1 MNRKTIALFLALL
14 MLSANAVG
22 CAGGEGQT
30 DTTPSDTTAVD
41 NVQTETETER
51 PYADLP
57 ETDMGGADMPVFI
70 AYNVEG
76 ADTLAG
82 VSKNEFGATELTGE
96 AINDARYTR
105 NQTVGEL
112 YNCVISSYDYN
123 VETSQYCIH
132 DPVIKTLDNL
142 ILAGDNNYA
151 FMLLPGYSTCK
162 MAINGTLT
170 DLLSYEHIDLT
181 APWWDQKANE
191 NLTVMDTLYYS
202 TGDIATADNDATC
215 TVLFNKT
222 IATNFDIP
230 DMYQTVKDGK
240 WTLDLFL
247 ELSELTSVDTNG
259 DGEYTRDDQYGV
271 IMWDDI
277 AMAVV
282 NSADVKCAK
291 VGEDGKIALTLN
303 TERTID
309 ALGKFVPFG
318 RDKTQCFQYQR
329 VAGAGDQIAV
339 EMFSN
344 NQSLF
349 FMQLMQIVPKLRDM
363 EADFGI
369 IPFPKYNESQSEY
382 FNTVGSWHSVFFC
395 MPISTNDPVNSS
407 IIAEALACE
416 GMYTVTE
423 AYYDMTLKSKSAR
436 DEDSAAMLDII
447 FETRVYDLGW
457 YYQFGMYNEE
467 VMNLYRSNK
476 TAKEFSSMYAAK
488 EKSALAE
495 VEKANN
501 AYAEAVAGK

>member
-14 MLSANAVG
+14 MLSVQATG
-22 CAGGEGQT
+22 CGGGEQNET
-30 DTTPSDTTAVD
+30 SSAETTPEDT
-41 NVQTETETER
+41 VQTETETAR

-96 AINDARYTR
+96 AINDARFAR
-105 NQTVGEL
+105 NQTIGEKF
-112 YNCVISSYDYN
+112 NCTISSYDYN

-162 MAINGTLT
+162 MALNGTLT
-170 DLLSYEHIDLT
+170 DLLDYEHIDLT
-181 APWWDQKANE
+181 SPWWDQKANE

-222 IATNFDIP
+222 IATNYDIP

-247 ELSELTSVDTNG
+247 ELSEITSVDLNG
-259 DGEYTRDDQYGV
+259 DGEYDQDDQYGV
-271 IMWDDI
+271 MMWDDI

-282 NSADVKCAK
+282 NSAEVKCAR
-291 VGEDGKIALTLN
+291 VDESGKIALTLN
-303 TERTID
+303 TERTVD

-318 RDKTQCFQYQR
+318 RDKTKCFQYQR
-329 VAGAGDQIAV
+329 EGGAGDQLAV

-344 NQSLF
+344 NQALF
-349 FMQLMQIVPKLRDM
+349 FMQLMQIVPKLRNM

-369 IPFPKYNESQSEY
+369 VPFPKYNESQNEY
-382 FNTVGSWHSVFFC
+382 YNTVGSWHSVFFC
-395 MPISTNDPVNSS
+395 MPISTNDPTNSS
-407 IIAEALACE
+407 ILAEALACE

-467 VMNLYRSNK
+467 VMNLYRSNYA
-476 TAKEFSSMYAAK
+476 AKEFSSMYASK
-488 EKSALAE
+488 EKKALDE
-495 VEKANN
+495 VAKANE
-501 AYAEAVAGK
+501 AYEAAVAGK